1 MEIFDS
7 KEPGNDLDLG
17 VQAPDR
23 KWSKTVVIQFSIVFG
38 VWKTGGFKFRVHFYV
53 GPLKSEVV
61 STGHRPEVVE
71 K

>member
-7 KEPGNDLDLG
+7 KEPENDLNLG
-17 VQAPDR
+17 VQAHDR
-23 KWSKTVVIQFSIVFG
+23 KWSQTVVIHFSIIFRVF
-38 VWKTGGFKFRVHFYV
+38 KTGGSEFRVHFYV
-53 GPLKSEVV
+53 RPLKSEVV